1 MPQRSSGKPSRRR
14 AAASI
19 DAARASAERRAR
31 SVSRRSRAR
40 CAGRR
45 RVCPGTRASRAVIAG
60 AETPRGNGGGQPSG
74 GPDRPCRASTA
85 PSRTARAM
93 LPEERASAR
102 SLDRCR
108 MRNAVRHRSDHC
120 APPAPRDHGLRQPA
134 HATPPSA
141 IEFRR
146 SRHRRHCAKDILG
159 ASRSRRP
166 PADCARSAR
175 RPSAS
180 WRWMPIVRSPSRRTA
195 RRDRPGR
202 GGAVPRRGRRR
213 ASGRRPGSRSS
224 ALRSGGSLPLPA
236 HFAPGSL
243 AISRSSRGTR
253 TPRGAGAASRGSPRR
268 PTGGLAGTSGSR
280 AASGRPRRARRSARS
295 SRGG

>member
-1 MPQRSSGKPSRRR
+1 MWRTSACGCRSTPTPGTKREVRADSTKAPDSRRYASPAIATSARPTRIRAAFTPAMRVSRTNILGEGAICRVMPQRSSGKPSRRR

-45 RVCPGTRASRAVIAG
+45 RVRPGTRAGRAVIAG
-60 AETPRGNGGGQPSG
+60 AETPRGNGGGRPSG
-74 GPDRPCRASTA
+74 GPDRSCSASTA

-102 SLDRCR
+102 SQRPHGAGAPRHFRSLDPCR
-108 MRNAVRHRSDHC
+108 MRNAVRHRSDHY
-120 APPAPRDHGLRQPA
+120 APPAPRNHGLRQPA

-141 IEFRR
+141 
-146 SRHRRHCAKDILG
+146 G

-180 WRWMPIVRSPSRRTA
+180 WRWMPIVRSP
-195 RRDRPGR
+195 RPPNR
-202 GGAVPRRGRRR
+202 
-213 ASGRRPGSRSS
+213 
-224 ALRSGGSLPLPA
+224 
-236 HFAPGSL
+236 
-243 AISRSSRGTR
+243 
-253 TPRGAGAASRGSPRR
+253 
-268 PTGGLAGTSGSR
+268 
-280 AASGRPRRARRSARS
+280 
-295 SRGG
+295 

>member
-1 MPQRSSGKPSRRR
+1 MSSHASAVFRQTPAAPG
-14 AAASI
+14 AASI
-19 DAARASAERRAR
+19 DTARASAERRSR

-45 RVCPGTRASRAVIAG
+45 RVRPGTRAGRAVIAG

-74 GPDRPCRASTA
+74 GPGRSCSASTA

-93 LPEERASAR
+93 LPEERAYARSQRPHGAGAPRHFR

-108 MRNAVRHRSDHC
+108 MRNAVRHRSDHY
-120 APPAPRDHGLRQPA
+120 APPAPRNHGLRRPA
-134 HATPPSA
+134 HATPPPA
-141 IEFRR
+141 
-146 SRHRRHCAKDILG
+146 G

-180 WRWMPIVRSPSRRTA
+180 WRWMPIVRSPGRRTA

-224 ALRSGGSLPLPA
+224 TPRSGGSLPLPA

-243 AISRSSRGTR
+243 ATSRSSRGTR